1 MAASNILHVS
11 LNLWL
16 RYAFPQHYSVRA
28 KQIPPVGE
36 PVHTA
41 VIITS
46 NLEIPLEMLLLLAG
60 EKLIWAACNQCNWF
74 SADWQVHQRMK
85 LTLLSFQIVL
95 LANSTIVSKQ
105 WHFYFSPFYKMQW
118 SRQHGEKNLTDLGRS
133 FDSLTCLCPVEL
145 KDSQFELMNCS
156 LTPVKITDHLI
167 NTLHSCSL

>member
-11 LNLWL
+11 LSLWAT
-16 RYAFPQHYSVRA
+16 YAFPQHYSVRA

-60 EKLIWAACNQCNWF
+60 EKLIWAACNHCNWF
-74 SADWQVHQRMK
+74 SADWQVHYRMK
-85 LTLLSFQIVL
+85 LTLLPFQIVL
-95 LANSTIVSKQ
+95 LANSTTVSKQ

-118 SRQHGEKNLTDLGRS
+118 SGQHGEKE
-133 FDSLTCLCPVEL
+133 FDWSWKTFWFPVWAVEL
-145 KDSQFELMNCS
+145 LNCS